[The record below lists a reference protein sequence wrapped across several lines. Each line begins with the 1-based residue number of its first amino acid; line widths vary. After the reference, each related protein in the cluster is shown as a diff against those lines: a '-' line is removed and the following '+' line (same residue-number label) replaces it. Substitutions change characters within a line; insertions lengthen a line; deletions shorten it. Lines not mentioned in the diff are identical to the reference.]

1 MAEEYSEEKAKGT
14 YGIIDEVKLDVE
26 YHVCDLSS
34 LKSVMQFIEW
44 YKSTGRQV
52 NILICNA
59 CTYTLSEGMEIIPA
73 ETLLY
78 ELCHEKTCFRGFA
91 TR

>member
-1 MAEEYSEEKAKGT
+1 MSQEYSEEKLRGT
-14 YGIIDEVKLDVE
+14 YGIINESKLDVE

-34 LKSVMQFIEW
+34 LKSVMKFVEW

-59 CTYTLSEGMEIIPA
+59 CTYTLSEGEKFWSLILLGYFIP
-73 ETLLY
+73 LLTKNSN
-78 ELCHEKTCFRGFA
+78 L
-91 TR
+91 